1 MMTYGLCLEH
11 TRLAIA
17 QTTSPYKGTM
27 TWHWEV
33 WDAIYGPGAGD
44 HLAEYNYWA
53 VKAQR
58 HLSAPAQK

>member
-44 HLAEYNYWA
+44 P
-53 VKAQR
+53 QR